1 MSLRIPT
8 AGATGSSSPGVDC
21 TVTRYCYPV
30 PLPCT
35 VTLYYYP
42 ALLSR
47 PEMCR
52 QASPGG
58 ISVSSRRSSGHTGI
72 SRVSPRSLRPFILP
86 RSPTQRCSVLDL
98 PPAFSDLFRRKV
110 HLLHLRSAFP
120 RLFPREHAPSCTLE
134 RFSPAFPARTCAV
147 LYLGAVFSGFSRA
160 NMRRPVPWSGFVCAV
175 LYLGAAFPG
184 ISRLTVHLP
193 APSDGLES
201 EEGTR
206 KGFKR
211 VFLQTLGRSKEH
223 EKVLSAPSSY
233 PHSLEW

>member
-35 VTLYYYP
+35 VTLYRYP
-42 ALLSR
+42 VLLPRLIVPSGNVPSGLPGR
-47 PEMCR
+47 DFRIVPAIQRAYRDIPCFP
-52 QASPGG
+52 AFSAPLHSPAFPHPKVLRFGPSAG
-58 ISVSSRRSSGHTGI
+58 F
-72 SRVSPRSLRPFILP
+72 LRPFP
-86 RSPTQRCSVLDL
+86 EEGTSP
-98 PPAFSDLFRRKV
+98 
-110 HLLHLRSAFP
+110 
-120 RLFPREHAPSCTLE
+120 APSVG
-134 RFSPAFPARTCAV
+134 FSPAFPARTCTV
-147 LYLGAVFSGFSRA
+147 LYLR
-160 NMRRPVPWSGFVCAV
+160 
-175 LYLGAAFPG
+175 AAFPG